1 MACALSTPLDRLF
14 LFKSGD
20 FNSYIF
26 KHIRSIFACTPEGVS
41 KFDFKKSS
49 CDFQV
54 IHMNIECMLTN
65 KRLLVDSVG
74 FIRVVNESNF
84 R

>member
-1 MACALSTPLDRLF
+1 MACALSTTLDRPF

-20 FNSYIF
+20 LNSYIF
-26 KHIRSIFACTPEGVS
+26 KHIRNIFAGTPEWFS
-41 KFDFKKSS
+41 LSDIKKNG

-65 KRLLVDSVG
+65 ERLLVDSVG

-84 R
+84 

>member
-1 MACALSTPLDRLF
+1 MACALSTTLDRPF
-14 LFKSGD
+14 LFKSGHL
-20 FNSYIF
+20 NSYIF
-26 KHIRSIFACTPEGVS
+26 EYIRNIFAGTPEGVS
-41 KFDFKKSS
+41 LFDFKKTS

-65 KRLLVDSVG
+65 ERLLVDSVG

-84 R
+84 